1 MPKTLLLADDS
12 VTIQKVVGITF
23 ANEDVELV
31 TVDNGDD
38 ALARARVLKPDIVLA
53 DVSMPGL
60 DGYALCSAIKADP
73 ELSHIPVLLL
83 AGTFDNFNE
92 ARAAEARVDAHIAKP
107 FEAQALVDQ
116 VHRLLEREAGPAA
129 PAATPA
135 EVSHEAEASAP
146 SDFGFDD
153 LDFEAPAEEAPL
165 DQTWVFGQDP
175 PEEKSGFA
183 TALTSPMALSPADE
197 LTRVEGAPWPVE
209 ATVADTKPDDAASI
223 EDVLFSDSSV
233 LEPLDEHGEEAADAA
248 PSDACGLDA
257 DPFSVDPSGEFEV
270 SGDPLEG
277 GPDPLGDSGALGDPS
292 LSDSGPLLPQPEQQ
306 SMTQD
311 GETTPMAQERSEPPL
326 VEEPMAWAEPAPP
339 DGDEAAAGEPWPEP
353 GEPEAVLEAAME
365 EAEPPALAGERP
377 PASLDAELVQEV
389 LEKLAWEAFGPLS
402 EQIVREVVQKVEAIA
417 WEVIPQLAERLIQA
431 EIKRMKAH
439 SSE

>member
-60 DGYALCSAIKADP
+60 DGYALCSALKAEP

-92 ARAAEARVDAHIAKP
+92 ARAAEAQVDAHIAKP

-116 VHRLLEREAGPAA
+116 VHRLLERAAGPAA

-153 LDFEAPAEEAPL
+153 LDFEAPAAEAPL

-183 TALTSPMALSPADE
+183 TGPTAPMPPNPADE
-197 LTRVEGAPWPVE
+197 LTRVEGTPWPVE
-209 ATVADTKPDDAASI
+209 AAAADTKPDDAAAV

-233 LEPLDEHGEEAADAA
+233 LEPLDEHVEEVADAA
-248 PSDACGLDA
+248 PSDADSLDA

-270 SGDPLEG
+270 PSDPLEG

-292 LSDSGPLLPQPEQQ
+292 LSDSAPLLPLPEEQ
-306 SMTQD
+306 SMAQD

-326 VEEPMAWAEPAPP
+326 VEEPMAWAEPVSP
-339 DGDEAAAGEPWPEP
+339 DGNEAAVEEPWPEP
-353 GEPEAVLEAAME
+353 GEPEAVLEPAME
-365 EAEPPALAGERP
+365 EAEAPPLASERP
-377 PASLDAELVQEV
+377 PASLDAELVHEV

-402 EQIVREVVQKVEAIA
+402 EQIVREVLQKVEAIA
-417 WEVIPQLAERLIQA
+417 WEVVPQLAERLIEA

>member
-23 ANEDVELV
+23 ANEDVELI

-60 DGYALCSAIKADP
+60 DGYALCSALKAEP

-92 ARAAEARVDAHIAKP
+92 ARAAEAKVDAHIAKP

-129 PAATPA
+129 PAAAPAATPA

-146 SDFGFDD
+146 SDFSFDD
-153 LDFEAPAEEAPL
+153 LAFAASAEEAPL
-165 DQTWVFGQDP
+165 DPTWVFGQDP

-183 TALTSPMALSPADE
+183 TAPTSPMAPSPADE
-197 LTRVEGAPWPVE
+197 LTRVEAAPWPIE
-209 ATVADTKPDDAASI
+209 ATEADTKPDDAASV

-233 LEPLDEHGEEAADAA
+233 LEPLDEHVEEVADAA
-248 PSDACGLDA
+248 PSDADGLD
-257 DPFSVDPSGEFEV
+257 GEFEV
-270 SGDPLEG
+270 SGDPLED
-277 GPDPLGDSGALGDPS
+277 GPDPLEDSGALGDPS
-292 LSDSGPLLPQPEQQ
+292 LSDSDPLLPQPKQH
-306 SMTQD
+306 SMDQD

-339 DGDEAAAGEPWPEP
+339 DGDEAAATGEPWPEP
-353 GEPEAVLEAAME
+353 GEPEAVLEPAME
-365 EAEPPALAGERP
+365 EAEAPALAGERP
-377 PASLDAELVQEV
+377 PASLDAELVHEV

-402 EQIVREVVQKVEAIA
+402 EQIVREVLQKVEAIA
-417 WEVIPQLAERLIQA
+417 WEVVPQLAERLIEA